1 MRRRVVRALLTLCAI
16 TCLGLGTLALAT
28 PRGEAQPT
36 ASATHGRQLFVTGCS
51 SCHGLDARGLS
62 GRAPSLIGVGALAA
76 DWYLR
81 TGRMALAQPT
91 DYPIRAHSVY
101 SKDAIADLVAYV
113 GSLGGPPIPPVDPA
127 AGSLA
132 RGKELFTEHCAGC
145 HQVVAQGGVVTPNT
159 IAPSLENEVK
169 PIDVAEVVRIGPYVM
184 PRFNEKLLDQRDV
197 DSLARYVQHTQ
208 NPPNIGGWGIG
219 NLGPIPEGLVL
230 WGIGIVSLLIV
241 ARLIGGRT
249 TQ

>member
-1 MRRRVVRALLTLCAI
+1 MRRRLIRGLLMLGAV
-16 TCLGLGTLALAT
+16 TCMGLGTLALVT
-28 PRGEAQPT
+28 PRGEARPT
-36 ASATHGRQLFVTGCS
+36 ASTARGRQLFVTGCS
-51 SCHGLDARGLS
+51 SCHGLDARGLR
-62 GRAPSLIGVGALAA
+62 GRGPSLIGVGALAA

-81 TGRMALAQPT
+81 TGRMPLAQPT

-101 SKDAIADLVAYV
+101 SKEAIADLVAYV
-113 GSLGGPPIPPVDPA
+113 GSLGGPPIPTVEPA
-127 AGSLA
+127 AGSLS

-159 IAPSLENEVK
+159 IAPSLENEVE
-169 PIDVAEVVRIGPYVM
+169 PIDVAEVVRIGPYLM

-197 DSLARYVQHTQ
+197 DALARYVQHTQ

-219 NLGPIPEGLVL
+219 NIGPIPEGLVL

-241 ARLIGGRT
+241 ARLIGERT

>member
-1 MRRRVVRALLTLCAI
+1 M
-16 TCLGLGTLALAT
+16 
-28 PRGEAQPT
+28 
-36 ASATHGRQLFVTGCS
+36 
-51 SCHGLDARGLS
+51 
-62 GRAPSLIGVGALAA
+62 
-76 DWYLR
+76 
-81 TGRMALAQPT
+81 
-91 DYPIRAHSVY
+91 
-101 SKDAIADLVAYV
+101 
-113 GSLGGPPIPPVDPA
+113 
-127 AGSLA
+127 
-132 RGKELFTEHCAGC
+132 
-145 HQVVAQGGVVTPNT
+145 TPNT

-241 ARLIGGRT
+241 ARLIGERT